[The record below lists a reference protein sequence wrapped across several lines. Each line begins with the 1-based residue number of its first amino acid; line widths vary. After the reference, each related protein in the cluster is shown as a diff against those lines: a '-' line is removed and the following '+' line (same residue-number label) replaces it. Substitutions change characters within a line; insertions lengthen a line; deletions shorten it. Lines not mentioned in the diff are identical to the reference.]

1 MSVRHVLWNIA
12 TYAAGRRAVQPL
24 FHLLHRIAL
33 AGMNVGC
40 PCNVGESGEWRVLRL
55 IARLFP
61 SEAPTVF
68 DVGANVGHYSRAVLR
83 ELPNARLHSFE
94 PSPKTYQQLQG
105 NLAGTTAQLHN
116 MGMSR
121 ERGVATLFGANN
133 DSALSSLHKRQLG
146 HVGLA
151 VDSEEQ
157 AILGTIDEFCAERNL
172 ARIHLLKLDVEG
184 HELSVLQGAASMLG
198 RDAIDVIQFEFGG
211 CNVDSRTY
219 LRDFYE
225 LFGARYTLYR
235 VLPHG
240 IVPLGAYRE
249 QHEIFMT
256 TNYLAVHRRHG
267 AL

>member
-1 MSVRHVLWNIA
+1 M
-12 TYAAGRRAVQPL
+12 QPF
-24 FHLLHRIAL
+24 FHLLHRVAL

-61 SEAPTVF
+61 GEMPTVF
-68 DVGANVGHYSRAVLR
+68 DVGANVGHYSKAVLR
-83 ELPNARLHSFE
+83 ELPAAKLHSFE
-94 PSPKTYQQLQG
+94 PSPKTFGKLQA
-105 NLAGTTAQLHN
+105 NLAGTKAQIHN

-121 ERGVATLFGANN
+121 ERGTATLFGAND
-133 DSALSSLHKRQLG
+133 DSALSSLHKRQLE
-146 HVGLA
+146 HVGLR

-157 AILGTIDEFCAERNL
+157 IALGTIDEFCAEGRID
-172 ARIHLLKLDVEG
+172 RIHLLKLDVEG

-198 RDAIDVIQFEFGG
+198 RDAVDLIQFEFGG

-225 LFGARYTLYR
+225 LLGGRYSIYR